1 MTQHNTGLSAMQLSQ
16 DVGVSYNKSWMMK
29 HKLIPVMLVHQHGQK
44 LSDGIDIGDAYIGGG
59 FKRGRSSH
67 NNPVKPADLNKKTR
81 IMSTYPM
88 CLLVCVRMEWN
99 LNEN

>member
-1 MTQHNTGLSAMQLSQ
+1 M
-16 DVGVSYNKSWMMK
+16 
-29 HKLIPVMLVHQHGQK
+29 PVMLVHQHEQK
-44 LSDGIDIGDAYIGGG
+44 LSGGIEIDAAYIGGG

-67 NNPVKPADLNKKTR
+67 NNPVKPADLNEKTR